1 MLRMYS
7 EEVLHPKRCTARRDP
22 NTMALD
28 GTDAMELKGG
38 AGLKT
43 PVLASRM
50 APGDP
55 GA

>member
-1 MLRMYS
+1 M
-7 EEVLHPKRCTARRDP
+7 ARRDP
-22 NTMALD
+22 KIMALD
-28 GTDAMELKGG
+28 GTEEMELNGG

-43 PVLASRM
+43 PVFASRM